1 MREVGGRGIV
11 GSTEMQHA
19 PLMVFLPFY
28 YQEHSRHNL
37 NSQVIWP
44 AYDDIEPRVKEE
56 KLKCSQHCFNSGKLS
71 NRNAGFQLNFYL
83 SRCILEYMA
92 RDF

>member
-1 MREVGGRGIV
+1 
-11 GSTEMQHA
+11 MQHA

-28 YQEHSRHNL
+28 YQEHSPHNL

-56 KLKCSQHCFNSGKLS
+56 KLKSSQHCFNSGKLS
-71 NRNAGFQLNFYL
+71 NRNAGFQLKFYL
-83 SRCILEYMA
+83 FRCILEYMA
-92 RDF
+92 KDL